1 MVLPFASD
9 TTTQTESQRQMSP
22 ESVESVMKRFVE
34 FINTADEDLARE
46 VIDPDAV
53 FHAPSHAEPLR
64 GPEGY
69 LEIIAMMRSAFPDV
83 RWTLEESIAEGSTV
97 AARFTMRG
105 THEGEFF
112 GIPATGKKIAVQAMN
127 FYYLADGRI
136 VKERGQPDLL
146 GLMQQIGAV
155 PAP

>member
-1 MVLPFASD
+1 
-9 TTTQTESQRQMSP
+9 MSSK
-22 ESVESVMKRFVE
+22 SVESVMHRFVE

-46 VIDPDAV
+46 VIAPDAV

-64 GPEGY
+64 GPAGY
-69 LEIIAMMRSAFPDV
+69 LEIIAMMRGAFPDV
-83 RWTLEESIAEGSTV
+83 RWTLEESVTEGSTV

-112 GIPATGKKIAVQAMN
+112 GVPATGNKIEVQAMN

-136 VKERGQPDLL
+136 VEERGLPDLL
-146 GLMQQIGAV
+146 GVMQQIGALS
-155 PAP
+155 AP

>member
-1 MVLPFASD
+1 
-9 TTTQTESQRQMSP
+9 MSP
-22 ESVESVMKRFVE
+22 EAVASVMRRFVE
-34 FINTADEDLARE
+34 FINTADEDLAHE
-46 VIDPDAV
+46 VIAPDAV

-69 LEIIAMMRSAFPDV
+69 LEIIAMMRGGFPDV

-105 THEGEFF
+105 THEGESF
-112 GIPATGKKIAVQAMN
+112 GIPATGNRIAVQAVN
-127 FYYLADGRI
+127 FYHLADGRI

-146 GLMQQIGAV
+146 GLMRQIGAA

>member
-1 MVLPFASD
+1 
-9 TTTQTESQRQMSP
+9 MSP
-22 ESVESVMKRFVE
+22 TSVEAVMNRFVE

-46 VIDPDAV
+46 VIAPDAV
-53 FHAPSHAEPLR
+53 FHAPSHAEALR
-64 GPEGY
+64 GPAGY

-83 RWTLEESIAEGSTV
+83 RWTLEESVTEGSTV

-105 THEGEFF
+105 THKGEFF
-112 GIPATGKKIAVQAMN
+112 GVPATGNKIAVQAMN

-136 VKERGQPDLL
+136 VKERGLPDLL
-146 GLMQQIGAV
+146 GVMQQIGAV